1 MSSTAANSSVRPQE
15 TQAIPA
21 PSAPASGALSS
32 PVSTTPDQRRDPNS
46 FAPGFDSRSAWATL
60 AVMTLGMVVSTLNA
74 TTMNT
79 SLAVIMNEFGVSPAT
94 VQWLT
99 TAYMLCLGVVTP
111 LSAHLM
117 ARFRIRHLYCAA
129 LAVFATGAALG
140 VVQQDFSLLIVA
152 RCIQAMGSGITIPTV
167 QVVALSIFPYRMR
180 GMANGVSV
188 GAVGVAPAL
197 GPVLAGV
204 LTDTVG
210 WRAIFVITGAMSLA
224 TMVGAWFMLRR
235 LHDGTERH
243 RLDASGALLST
254 CAAIFLVFGCVNM
267 GTLGVAA
274 PGTVA
279 PLLIGIALTAAFVVR
294 ELHTDEPLLEVR
306 SLRCR
311 PFALACFAVVFTQGY
326 ILATNS
332 MVCLYVQDV
341 QGYSATLGGLTML
354 PGALLSIVVAPTAGR
369 VLDHRGPREVVSVG
383 FVLIVVATW
392 LMSNMNPQT
401 PLWQPI
407 LFQTVRFV
415 GMSCLQ
421 QILMTW
427 GISSLGQLRQGTAM
441 GNSIRQLGGSLT
453 NALLF
458 SVMDM
463 AMQPAIPALGLLG
476 AEGVAITTTF
486 SVMNVTQ
493 VLLGVLVV
501 GAMLFHPQVRAV
513 AVRAR

>member
-1 MSSTAANSSVRPQE
+1 MVTTPADNPDHSADLAAAASE
-15 TQAIPA
+15 PA
-21 PSAPASGALSS
+21 EHAAPAM
-32 PVSTTPDQRRDPNS
+32 PDQRMDPDA
-46 FAPGFDSRSAWATL
+46 FAPGFDKRSAWATL

-79 SLAVIMNEFGVSPAT
+79 SLAVIMDEFSVSPGT

-117 ARFRIRHLYCAA
+117 ARFRIRPLYCAA
-129 LAVFATGAALG
+129 LGVFALGAALG
-140 VVQQDFSLLIVA
+140 VVQHNFALLIVA

-180 GMANGVSV
+180 GMANGVSI

-210 WRAIFVITGAMSLA
+210 WRAIFVITGALSLV
-224 TMVGAWFMLRR
+224 TMGAAWVMLRR
-235 LHDGTERH
+235 LHDGTERRH
-243 RLDASGALLST
+243 LDVASVLLST
-254 CAAIFLVFGCVNM
+254 AAAVSLVFGCVNM
-267 GTLGVAA
+267 GTMGIASPWTL
-274 PGTVA
+274 A
-279 PLLIGIALTAAFVVR
+279 PLAAGVALTAVFVVR
-294 ELHTDEPLLEVR
+294 ELKVDEPLLDVHA
-306 SLRCR
+306 LRCR
-311 PFALACFAVVFTQGY
+311 PFALACLAVVFTQGY

-341 QGYSATLGGLTML
+341 QGYSATLSGLTML
-354 PGALLSIVVAPTAGR
+354 PGALLSIVAAPTAGR
-369 VLDHRGPREVVSVG
+369 ILDRRGPRGVVAFG
-383 FVLIVVATW
+383 FTLVIVATW
-392 LMSNMNPQT
+392 LMSNMAPQT
-401 PLWQPI
+401 PLWQPVA
-407 LFQTVRFV
+407 FQTVRFV

-427 GISSLGQLRQGTAM
+427 GISSLGRLRQGAAI

-458 SVMDM
+458 SLMDM
-463 AMQPAIPALGLLG
+463 VMLPAVPSMGQAA
-476 AEGVAITTTF
+476 AEGLAITTTF
-486 SVMNVTQ
+486 TAMNATQ
-493 VLLGVLVV
+493 VLLAALVIGSMVLQ
-501 GAMLFHPQVRAV
+501 PQIRSA